1 MRYTQ
6 SFLKTSK
13 QAPKDAETI
22 SHQFLTRG
30 GFIHT
35 LGAGFYSM
43 LPMGFRVREK
53 VMQIIKE
60 ELNAIGVED
69 MIMPV
74 VHPAKLWKETG
85 RFETIGPELWR
96 IKNRSKEDFVLAMTH
111 EEIVTD
117 AAKPIINSY
126 KDLPKLVGQIQI
138 KVRDEARA
146 RGGLL
151 RTREFTMQD
160 AYSFDRDE
168 AGLNK
173 NYDKFIGAYKKIFKR
188 VGVET
193 VMIKSDTGAMGG
205 LDADEFM
212 MVADNGED
220 RIFTCPVCG
229 YAANAEYLEAVSLHQ
244 EPDDIPLTKDEKSQ
258 AVSKSSDC
266 PRCLLMDTK
275 HTKMGITRGIEVGNT
290 FKLGTKYSGPLKLN
304 YKDEKNQEH
313 SVVMGSY
320 GIGVER
326 LIASVVEASHDD
338 SGIIWPGNI
347 APYRVY
353 LISIGEDK
361 AADKLYQRLIK
372 AGVEVFYDDRDV
384 SPGEK
389 FADADLFGM
398 PYRAVVG
405 AKAKG
410 KVELKKR
417 DAKKVELLSVT
428 EFLRKVK

>member
-1 MRYTQ
+1 
-6 SFLKTSK
+6 
-13 QAPKDAETI
+13 
-22 SHQFLTRG
+22 
-30 GFIHT
+30 
-35 LGAGFYSM
+35 M

-53 VMQIIKE
+53 VMRIIQE

-85 RFETIGPELWR
+85 RFETVGPELWR

-117 AAKPIINSY
+117 AAKPIIHSY
-126 KDLPKLVGQIQI
+126 KDLPKLVGQIQT

-173 NYDKFIGAYKKIFKR
+173 SYAKFIPAYEKIFKQ
-188 VGVET
+188 VGVKTLIVESS
-193 VMIKSDTGAMGG
+193 VGAMGG
-205 LDADEFM
+205 LGAHEFIMLADS
-212 MVADNGED
+212 GED
-220 RIFTCPVCG
+220 RIAVCAKCN
-229 YAANAEYLEAVSLHQ
+229 YAANVEVLG
-244 EPDDIPLTKDEKSQ
+244 INKDATAGAK
-258 AVSKSSDC
+258 AKC
-266 PRCLLMDTK
+266 PRCGKSDLVFK
-275 HTKMGITRGIEVGNT
+275 RGIEVGNI
-290 FKLGTKYSGPLKLN
+290 FKLGLKYSEPLKLN
-304 YKDEKNQEH
+304 YTDEKNREH
-313 SVVMGSY
+313 PVVMGSY

-326 LIASVVEASHDD
+326 LIASVVEASHDKA
-338 SGIIWPGNI
+338 GIVWPENI

-361 AADKLYQRLIK
+361 AAEKLYQQMQR
-372 AGVEVFYDDRDV
+372 AGVEVFYDDREV

-389 FADADLFGM
+389 FADADLIGI
-398 PYRAVVG
+398 PYRATVS
-405 AKAKG
+405 AKTKG
-410 KVELKKR
+410 KIELKQR
-417 DAKKVELLSVT
+417 DEKKMELLSVA
-428 EFLRKVK
+428 EFLRKVDDHSRSSSPTRSGI

>member
-1 MRYTQ
+1 M
-6 SFLKTSK
+6 
-13 QAPKDAETI
+13 
-22 SHQFLTRG
+22 
-30 GFIHT
+30 HT
-35 LGAGFYSM
+35 LGAGFHSM

-85 RFETIGPELWR
+85 RFESIGPELWR
-96 IKNRSKEDFVLAMTH
+96 IKNRSREDFVLAMTH

-117 AAKPIINSY
+117 AAKAIINSY
-126 KDLPKLVGQIQI
+126 KDLPKLVGQIQT

-160 AYSFDRDE
+160 AYSFDLDE
-168 AGLNK
+168 KGLDK
-173 NYDKFIGAYKKIFKR
+173 SYAKFIPAYEKIFKR
-188 VGVET
+188 VGVKT
-193 VMIKSDTGAMGG
+193 VIVESDVGAMGG
-205 LDADEFM
+205 LGAHEFIMLADS
-212 MVADNGED
+212 GED
-220 RIFTCPVCG
+220 KIATCSKCD
-229 YAANAEYLEAVSLHQ
+229 YAANAELLGISKEAEISAKANKSCPSCKNG
-244 EPDDIPLTKDEKSQ
+244 ELTFK
-258 AVSKSSDC
+258 
-266 PRCLLMDTK
+266 
-275 HTKMGITRGIEVGNT
+275 RGIEVGNI
-290 FKLGTKYSGPLKLN
+290 FKLGLKYSVPLKLN

-338 SGIIWPGNI
+338 SGIIWPINI

-361 AADKLYQRLIK
+361 AAEKIYQQLIK
-372 AGVEVFYDDRDV
+372 AGVEVFYDDREV
-384 SPGEK
+384 SVGEK
-389 FADADLFGM
+389 FADADLLGI

-405 AKAKG
+405 AKTKG
-410 KVELKKR
+410 KVELKQR
-417 DAKKVELLSVT
+417 GAKKLELLSVT